1 MKKVMARSNVIA
13 VFLRTEI
20 FFSLS
25 ISRQHSKGRC
35 MSASTGAKSATAAV
49 ALSGCGWLSDACPEQ
64 IVNMDDAN
72 RHALLHD
79 EKRRDG

>member
-25 ISRQHSKGRC
+25 ISRPRGKRRC
-35 MSASTGAKSATAAV
+35 MSASTGAKSGAAAAA
-49 ALSGCGWLSDACPEQ
+49 ALSGCEWLSDA
-64 IVNMDDAN
+64 
-72 RHALLHD
+72 
-79 EKRRDG
+79 